1 MAKISGKARKFF
13 KIMGPG
19 FITGAADDDPS
30 GIATYTQTG
39 AQFGYGQLWT
49 ALAMLPFMVAIQE
62 ACARIG
68 AVTGKGL
75 ARVIKDNY
83 SKKVLYLAVSF
94 ILIANVI
101 NIGADIGAMAAAIE
115 LLVPVRNAIIV
126 LLIAA
131 LILVLEIFLS
141 YRTYSRVLK
150 WLAISLLAY
159 PLTVFLVKQPWLEIL
174 KATFVPHIEPSFGFL
189 FLITGV
195 FGTTISPYMFF
206 WEASQEVEEEEALGL
221 VGDGGCPNL
230 SRSFLRH
237 LRLDNFVG
245 MLSSEIATWCII
257 VVAATVLNRNGV
269 TDIRTAADAARALE
283 PLVRTFPHAGE
294 IAKLVFATGVV
305 GLGLL
310 GVPVLSSSAS
320 YALSEALNWKEGL
333 NLKFKQAHGF
343 YGIIIA
349 SIFIGLAIDIF
360 EVNPI
365 KALVFAAVFNGLAA
379 VPLIFI
385 ISKVARSKIIMGDYR
400 SGNLSHVLVRMT
412 FAVMAISAVLLFV
425 TMFTKR

>member
-1 MAKISGKARKFF
+1 MVKIVGKARKFF

-62 ACARIG
+62 ASARIG

-83 SKKVLYLAVSF
+83 SKRVLYLAISL
-94 ILIANVI
+94 ILAANVI
-101 NIGADIGAMAAAIE
+101 NIGADIGAMAAAAG
-115 LLVPVRNAIIV
+115 LLVPVHYAIIV
-126 LLIAA
+126 VVIAA
-131 LILVLEIFLS
+131 VILALEIFLS
-141 YRTYSRVLK
+141 YRVYSRVLK
-150 WLAISLLAY
+150 WLALSLLSY
-159 PLTVFLVKQPWLEIL
+159 PLTIFLVRHPWLEIL
-174 KATFVPHIEPSFGFL
+174 KATFVPRIELSFGFL
-189 FLITGV
+189 FIITGV

-206 WEASQEVEEEEALGL
+206 WEASEEVEEERALGL
-221 VGDGGCPNL
+221 VGEGGRPNI
-230 SRSFLRH
+230 SRNFLRH
-237 LRLDNFVG
+237 LRMDNFVG
-245 MLSSEIATWCII
+245 MLSSEIATWSII
-257 VVAATVLNRNGV
+257 VVSATVLNRNGV

-294 IAKLVFATGVV
+294 IAKVFFATGIV

-310 GVPVLSSSAS
+310 GVPVLSGSAS
-320 YALSEALNWKEGL
+320 YALTEALNWKEGL

-349 SIFIGLAIDIF
+349 SILIGLAIDFFGI
-360 EVNPI
+360 NPI
-365 KALVFAAVFNGLAA
+365 KALVFAAVFNGIAA

-385 ISKVARSKIIMGDYR
+385 ISKIARSESIMGEFR
-400 SGNLSHVLVRMT
+400 SRNLSQVFVLIT
-412 FAVMAISAVLLFV
+412 FSVMALSAALLFV
-425 TMFTKR
+425 MMFTKR